1 MSNRRNP
8 WLEDENNSS
17 TSNNNTNFD
26 PNRDYLQEHVQK
38 QQDTLASQQRAMR
51 VLAET
56 EQIGADTAV
65 ELSRQGE
72 VLTRAETKV
81 DNINENLNTAE
92 HHIRTIKSWW
102 GGFTNKYRKQPQTK
116 QPVEKVEGTPENTE
130 KFKNKIVKFCFR
142 SNFIILIFLILCCT
156 SESAHAAVS
165 QQISQIPSPKMT
177 SQTKPASGQ
186 MHQYDLYENQ
196 IDTNLDQMS
205 AGLGRLKNMGLNL
218 NTELET
224 QDKQIGRLNKK
235 MAKVDE
241 RTSNVNSVLRGLNK

>member
-1 MSNRRNP
+1 MSSRRNP
-8 WLEDENNSS
+8 WLEDEQDNSFAS
-17 TSNNNTNFD
+17 NNTNFD
-26 PNRDYLQEHVQK
+26 PNRDYLQEHVKK
-38 QQDTLASQQRAMR
+38 QEETLASQQRALR
-51 VLAET
+51 VLTET

-116 QPVEKVEGTPENTE
+116 QPVEKVEGAPEN
-130 KFKNKIVKFCFR
+130 
-142 SNFIILIFLILCCT
+142 T

-165 QQISQIPSPKMT
+165 HQINQVSSPKMS
-177 SQTKPASGQ
+177 SQSKPASGK
-186 MHQYDLYENQ
+186 MHQYDIYENQ
-196 IDTNLDQMS
+196 IDTNLDSMS

-218 NTELET
+218 NAELET

-235 MAKVDE
+235 MEKVDQ

>member
-8 WLEDENNSS
+8 WLEDEQNNSS

-72 VLTRAETKV
+72 VLTRAEVKV

-102 GGFTNKYRKQPQTK
+102 GGFTNKYRKQPLTK
-116 QPVEKVEGTPENTE
+116 TPVERVEGTPEN
-130 KFKNKIVKFCFR
+130 
-142 SNFIILIFLILCCT
+142 T

-165 QQISQIPSPKMT
+165 QQINQVSSSSPKMS
-177 SQTKPASGQ
+177 SQPKPASGQ

-235 MAKVDE
+235 MAKVDK

>member
-1 MSNRRNP
+1 MSRRNP
-8 WLEDENNSS
+8 WLEDENTSS
-17 TSNNNTNFD
+17 SNNNQANFD

-72 VLTRAETKV
+72 VLTRAEQKV

-92 HHIRTIKSWW
+92 HHIKTIKSWW
-102 GGFTNKYRKQPQTK
+102 GGFTNKFKKQPPQLQRGGTE
-116 QPVEKVEGTPENTE
+116 QVEQTPEN
-130 KFKNKIVKFCFR
+130 
-142 SNFIILIFLILCCT
+142 T
-156 SESAHAAVS
+156 SESAHKAVS
-165 QQISQIPSPKMT
+165 NQINQSQISSPNTT
-177 SQTKPASGQ
+177 SQPKPASGQ
-186 MHQYDLYENQ
+186 MHQYDLYEGQ
-196 IDTNLDQMS
+196 IDSNLDQMS

-218 NTELET
+218 NSELEV

-235 MAKVDE
+235 MEKVDQ